1 LNLTGKFEDFKDFKG
16 EILKNRYDQIKPS
29 LFRLFMLFVSVEFLL
44 QNYLLKLILNDLFD
58 YLLSKSSQSFSKFEI
73 IGRKRLI

>member
-1 LNLTGKFEDFKDFKG
+1 
-16 EILKNRYDQIKPS
+16 
-29 LFRLFMLFVSVEFLL
+29 MLFVSVEFLL